1 MSASEYF
8 IEELTK
14 YIRGE
19 KITRPHPHKGVEV
32 AIQHTW
38 VTNVRTG
45 FVLTPEYIYYINTNT
60 NFSTRAERNGKE
72 TYIHRLFA
80 DASFTTRGKSADEY

>member
-8 IEELTK
+8 IEELSK

-19 KITRPHPHKGVEV
+19 EITRPHPHKGVEE

-38 VTNVRTG
+38 VTDVRTG
-45 FVLTPEYIYYINTNT
+45 FVLTPNYIYYINTNT
-60 NFSTRAERNGKE
+60 NFSTRVLKDGEE
-72 TYIHRLFA
+72 TYIHGLFA
-80 DASFTTRGKSADEY
+80 NASFTIRGKSADEP

>member
-8 IEELTK
+8 IRELTK
-14 YIRGE
+14 YIKGE
-19 KITRPHPHKGVEV
+19 ELSRPHPHKGVEE

-45 FVLTPEYIYYINTNT
+45 FVLTPTYIYYINTNT
-60 NFSTRAERNGKE
+60 NFATREDNNGE
-72 TYIHRLFA
+72 QTYIHRLFT
-80 DASFTTRGKSADEY
+80 DANFAVRGKSADEY